1 MGMMEEM
8 MDAMMGKLSKEE
20 KLEMMSTMMEK
31 FLAGFTVEDKQ
42 KMMEKMMPRMME
54 GVNMMD
60 MMPKMMMSMMGG
72 NGGEGGMMGMMS
84 QMMGRGEE
92 TAMPLMPGM
101 MMEIMMP
108 QCIKMVLPKM
118 TKKKRIDFAMNIVST
133 LVEHGSSGLSEEEK
147 RDFVSRIIQGVG
159 A

>member
-1 MGMMEEM
+1 
-8 MDAMMGKLSKEE
+8 MMGKLSKEE

-31 FLAGFTVEDKQ
+31 FLAGFTVEDKR

-54 GVNMMD
+54 GVNMME

-84 QMMGRGEE
+84 QMTGRGEE

-108 QCIKMVLPKM
+108 QCIKMFLPRM
-118 TKKKRIDFAMNIVST
+118 TKEKRTDFAINIAST
-133 LVEHGSSGLSEEEK
+133 VVEQGSSGLSEEEK
-147 RDFVSRIIQGVG
+147 RDFISKIIDRVR

>member
-20 KLEMMSTMMEK
+20 KLEVMSTMMEK

-84 QMMGRGEE
+84 QMTGRGEE

>member
-1 MGMMEEM
+1 MGMMDEM

-42 KMMEKMMPRMME
+42 KMMPKMME
-54 GVNMMD
+54 GVNMME
-60 MMPKMMMSMMGG
+60 MMPKMMMNMMGG

-84 QMMGRGEE
+84 KMMGGGEGSA
-92 TAMPLMPGM
+92 TSMMPAT
-101 MMEIMMP
+101 MMETMMP
-108 QCIKMVLPKM
+108 QCIKTFLPKM
-118 TKKKRIDFAMNIVST
+118 TKEKRIDFALNIASI
-133 LVEHGSSGLSEEEK
+133 LVEQGSSGLSKKEK
-147 RDFVSRIIQGVG
+147 KDFVSKMIEKVS

>member
-1 MGMMEEM
+1 

>member
-1 MGMMEEM
+1 
-8 MDAMMGKLSKEE
+8 
-20 KLEMMSTMMEK
+20 
-31 FLAGFTVEDKQ
+31 
-42 KMMEKMMPRMME
+42 
-54 GVNMMD
+54 
-60 MMPKMMMSMMGG
+60 
-72 NGGEGGMMGMMS
+72 
-84 QMMGRGEE
+84 
-92 TAMPLMPGM
+92 MPLMPGM
-101 MMEIMMP
+101 RMEIMMP

>member
-1 MGMMEEM
+1 
-8 MDAMMGKLSKEE
+8 
-20 KLEMMSTMMEK
+20 
-31 FLAGFTVEDKQ
+31 VEDKQ